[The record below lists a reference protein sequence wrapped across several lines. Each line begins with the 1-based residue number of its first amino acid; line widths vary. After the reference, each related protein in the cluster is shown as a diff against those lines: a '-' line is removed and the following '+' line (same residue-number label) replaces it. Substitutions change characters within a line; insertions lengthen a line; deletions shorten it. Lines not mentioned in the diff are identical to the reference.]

1 MNRYFLAATLT
12 VALVTPALAR
22 VNSRV
27 AHVFKDLI
35 TGVCEVEERE
45 TESVPT
51 VGFKDLG
58 GYASRDFAKKALANM
73 PECSKAQP
81 EGPEGPEGPRQKRE
95 LRAAEEECQ
104 KEVEKSTA
112 SLKALFSGSTDYF
125 ACMKA
130 RGYDVKK

>member
-58 GYASRDFAKKALANM
+58 GYASQDFAKKARANM

-81 EGPEGPEGPRQKRE
+81 EGPEGPREERE
-95 LRAAEEECQ
+95 LKAAEAECQ

-112 SLKALFSGSTDYF
+112 SLKALFSVSTDYF

>member
-22 VNSRV
+22 VNNKV

-81 EGPEGPEGPRQKRE
+81 EGPEGPREKRE
-95 LRAAEEECQ
+95 LKAAEEECQ